1 MTRRDASDAGALF
14 PADPV
19 PGKATR
25 AVDVA
30 VDAAGRAGDRTYTY
44 LVPEALAD
52 LREGEAVLV
61 EFGRRQAL
69 GIVIAEAVLP
79 SSGVLK
85 AIVDRVRADGPL
97 LPPLALRLAREL
109 ADHYLAP
116 PALVLRAMLPPGLLE
131 RLELVAELA
140 PGPVAEADDTGPER
154 TDPVV
159 LDLLMQLERGPRPV
173 RDLAGPDG
181 RAGLL
186 RRLRA
191 LEQAG
196 RVSLEWTLLGAG
208 AGPRY
213 ERWIRLSEEGRAVA
227 GVLADGGRPAGRPLG
242 SRQIDALRELAA
254 ATPPQPPAA
263 DGSSAAGGSS
273 GADLSGRHGSGA
285 VAGLVRRGLAEA
297 DVRERPRRPLAARPA
312 GRRGGRPPSSDL
324 LPAQTAAVERIRIA
338 IAGRDARPLLLDG
351 VTGGGKTAIYVEAI
365 ATALEAGRPALV
377 LVPEIALALPLVD
390 RLRADLDARV
400 ALVHSGLGAGERAD
414 EWRRIRA
421 GDVDIVVGTR
431 LAVVA
436 PLADVGLIIVDEE
449 HDAAYKSDR
458 TPRLQARDTAM
469 RLARLAGAAV
479 VLGSATPAVESVGH
493 ARAGDYD
500 RVGLPSRPVGSAPTV
515 DIVDLREELAAGQRG
530 LLSRPLAGA
539 LAALDAAAGE
549 QAILV
554 LNRRGT
560 ASVVLCR
567 DCGHVQAC
575 PDCERPLV
583 YHQAG
588 TTLRCHHCGRATPLA
603 ARCPSCGSPRI
614 RYLGGGTERVE
625 REVREAFP
633 GLRVG
638 RLDRDVVE
646 HRGAAERVIDAF
658 AEGRVDVLVGT
669 SLVAKG
675 LDIPSVTLVGII
687 SSDVALNLPDER
699 AAERTYQLLVQA
711 IGRAGRG
718 VLAGRAII
726 QTYQPDHPAIRAA
739 ASGDR
744 SAFYDAELALRERF
758 GSPPFGRLVKLTVGL
773 ADPAA
778 AETEAQAMAAR
789 LRERAME
796 RAISVAVVGPAPAF
810 LARRADRW
818 RWNIVLRG
826 DDPVAL
832 LDGSV
837 DAPWSVDVDPESLL

>member
-1 MTRRDASDAGALF
+1 LTLRESMELDGPLAGGAGA
-14 PADPV
+14 
-19 PGKATR
+19 
-25 AVDVA
+25 VDGRRIVEVA
-30 VDAAGRAGDRTYTY
+30 VDAAGRGGDRTYTY
-44 LVPEALAD
+44 AVPDD
-52 LREGEAVLV
+52 LGDLELGEAVLV

-69 GIVIAEAVLP
+69 GIVVGEASASPAIVP
-79 SSGVLK
+79 K
-85 AIVDRVRADGPL
+85 PIVDRIRADGPL
-97 LPPLALRLAREL
+97 LPPLSLALARWI

-131 RLELVAELA
+131 RLELVAESA
-140 PGPVAEADDTGPER
+140 PGGRTAALDAADPTVA
-154 TDPVV
+154 
-159 LDLLMQLERGPRPV
+159 DLLSQLERGPRPV

-191 LEQAG
+191 LQADG

-208 AGPRY
+208 ASPRY
-213 ERWIRLSEEGRAVA
+213 ERWIRLAETGREAAAAHGEGQR
-227 GVLADGGRPAGRPLG
+227 GPGRPLG
-242 SRQIDALRELAA
+242 PRQAEALMELAA
-254 ATPPQPPAA
+254 VPSGELPAA
-263 DGSSAAGGSS
+263 E
-273 GADLSGRHGSGA
+273 LSGRHGSAA
-285 VAGLVRRGLAEA
+285 VAGLVRRGLADAE
-297 DVRERPRRPLAARPA
+297 VRERPRRPLAARA
-312 GRRGGRPPSSDL
+312 IGRRGGRPASSDL
-324 LPAQTAAVERIRIA
+324 LPAQVEAVDRIRAA
-338 IAGRDARPLLLDG
+338 ISARDPRPLLLDG
-351 VTGGGKTAIYVEAI
+351 VTGGGKTAIYIEAI
-365 ATALEAGRPALV
+365 ASDLELGRPALV

-390 RLRADLDARV
+390 RLRVDLDARI
-400 ALVHSGLGAGERAD
+400 ALLHSGLGEGERAD

-421 GDVDIVVGTR
+421 GEVDIVVGTR

-436 PLADVGLIIVDEE
+436 PLADVGVIIVDEE
-449 HDAAYKSDR
+449 HDPAYKSDR
-458 TPRLQARDTAM
+458 TPRLQARDTAIQ
-469 RLARLAGAAV
+469 LARLAGAAI

-493 ARAGDYD
+493 TRAGVYD
-500 RVGLPSRPVGSAPTV
+500 RVVLPTRPVGQAPAV
-515 DIVDLREELAAGQRG
+515 EVVDLREELAAGQRG
-530 LLSRPLAGA
+530 LLSRA
-539 LAALDAAAGE
+539 LAAALGSLDTAAGE

-603 ARCPSCGSPRI
+603 SRCPSCGSPRI

-625 REVREAFP
+625 REVRERFG

-658 AEGRVDVLVGT
+658 SDGRLDVLVGT

-675 LDIPSVTLVGII
+675 LDIGSVTLVGIV

-718 VLAGRAII
+718 SLPGRAIV
-726 QTYQPDHPAIRAA
+726 QTYQPDHPAITAA
-739 ASGDR
+739 ATGDR
-744 SAFYDAELALRERF
+744 TAFYDAELALRERF

-778 AETEAQAMAAR
+778 AEGEAQAMAER
-789 LRERAME
+789 LRDRAAQRE
-796 RAISVAVVGPAPAF
+796 PTVAVVGPAPAYI
-810 LARRADRW
+810 ARRADRW

-826 DDPVAL
+826 ADPVAL
-832 LDGSV
+832 LDGGV

>member
-1 MTRRDASDAGALF
+1 LTLLPEVTLGEASPPGLEATAG
-14 PADPV
+14 
-19 PGKATR
+19 GSR
-25 AVDVA
+25 AVEVA
-30 VDAAGRAGDRTYTY
+30 VDAAGRGGDRTYTY
-44 LVPEALAD
+44 LVPDALED
-52 LREGEAVLV
+52 LQPGEAVLV

-69 GIVIAEAVLP
+69 GIIVAEASELP
-79 SSGVLK
+79 ASGAK
-85 AIVDRVRADGPL
+85 PIVDRVRADGPL
-97 LPPLALRLAREL
+97 LPGMTLALASGI
-109 ADHYLAP
+109 AKHYLAP

-131 RLELVAELA
+131 RLELVAELTPA
-140 PGPVAEADDTGPER
+140 GATTGDATSGGGLDAAAAR
-154 TDPVV
+154 ATA
-159 LDLLMQLERGPRPV
+159 DLLAQLARGPRPV

-186 RRLRA
+186 RRLHA
-191 LEQAG
+191 LEAEG
-196 RVSLEWTLLGAG
+196 RVSLGWTLLGAG

-213 ERWIRLSEEGRAVA
+213 ERWIRLMDAGRAA
-227 GVLADGGRPAGRPLG
+227 GAALAAGESLPGRPLG
-242 SRQIDALRELAA
+242 PRQVELLAELGAAPAGELPAAELAA
-254 ATPPQPPAA
+254 
-263 DGSSAAGGSS
+263 
-273 GADLSGRHGSGA
+273 RHGPTA
-285 VAGLVRRGLAEA
+285 AAGLVRRGLAEA
-297 DVRERPRRPLAARPA
+297 DVREHLRRPLAKRPA
-312 GRRGGRPPSSDL
+312 GRRGARPAASDL
-324 LPAQTAAVERIRIA
+324 LPAQAEAVDRIVAA
-338 IAGRDARPLLLDG
+338 IASRDPRPLLLDG

-365 ATALEAGRPALV
+365 AASLEAGRPALV

-400 ALVHSGLGAGERAD
+400 ALVHSGLGEGERSD

-421 GDVDIVVGTR
+421 GEADIVVGTR

-436 PLADVGLIIVDEE
+436 PLADVGVIIVDEE

-458 TPRLQARDTAM
+458 TPRLQARDVAL
-469 RLARLAGAAV
+469 RLAELAGAAI
-479 VLGSATPAVESVGH
+479 VLGSATPAVESIGR
-493 ARAGDYD
+493 ARSGDYD
-500 RVGLPSRPVGSAPTV
+500 RIVLPSRPVGAAPSV
-515 DIVDLREELAAGQRG
+515 EVVDLRAELAAGQRG
-530 LLSRPLAGA
+530 LLSRALSGA
-539 LAALDAAAGE
+539 LAGLDTAGGE

-567 DCGHVQAC
+567 DCGNVQAC

-603 ARCPSCGSPRI
+603 SRCPSCSSPRI

-625 REVREAFP
+625 REVGDTFP

-658 AEGRVDVLVGT
+658 ADGRLDILVGT
-669 SLVAKG
+669 SLVTKG
-675 LDIPSVTLVGII
+675 LDIPSVTLVGIV

-718 VLAGRAII
+718 ERPGHAIL
-726 QTYQPDHPAIRAA
+726 QTYQPDHPAITAA
-739 ASGDR
+739 ATGDR
-744 SAFYDAELALRERF
+744 TAFYDAELALRERF
-758 GSPPFGRLVKLTVGL
+758 GSPPFGRLVKLMVGL

-778 AETEAQAMAAR
+778 AEREAAAMATR
-789 LRERAME
+789 LRERATE
-796 RAISVAVVGPAPAF
+796 RGAAVAVVGPAPAYI
-810 LARRADRW
+810 ARRADRW

-826 DDPVAL
+826 SDPVAL
-832 LDGSV
+832 LDGGV